1 MTLSKFEEILRR
13 FGPVV
18 DLWPAELIDPALDL
32 LQASTAAQD
41 LFTRASAPPPGSAQT
56 GAAASCGEETNFTR
70 SKAVH

>member
-1 MTLSKFEEILRR
+1 MTLSKFEEILQR

-18 DLWPAELIDPALDL
+18 DLWPAELTEQALDL

-41 LFTRASAPPPGSAQT
+41 LFTRASTPRPHT
-56 GAAASCGEETNFTR
+56 GQAGAGEFPDETNVTH

>member
-18 DLWPAELIDPALDL
+18 DLWPAELTEQALDL
-32 LQASTAAQD
+32 LQVSTAAQD
-41 LFTRASAPPPGSAQT
+41 LFTRASTLRPHT
-56 GAAASCGEETNFTR
+56 GQAGAEFLDETDFRN